1 MGWAFKVSLLFPR
14 LGALTFHVKYLAL
27 LLLLGI
33 VPAIITHRITG
44 SIGWVYAVGSLA
56 YVVWISGFV
65 VPQKLDNELH
75 DTIANL
81 TFLVCM
87 GKILHSSPQ
96 YLSKFMLKL
105 GVGCGSSLYSIL
117 YSIAGGEA

>member
-1 MGWAFKVSLLFPR
+1 MGWAFKVSFVIPSVGCAYFLSL
-14 LGALTFHVKYLAL
+14 VKYLVL
-27 LLLLGI
+27 LLLLGM
-33 VPAIITHRITG
+33 VPAVITHRITG

-87 GKILHSSPQ
+87 GKIFIHHPNIELIS
-96 YLSKFMLKL
+96 Y
-105 GVGCGSSLYSIL
+105 
-117 YSIAGGEA
+117 